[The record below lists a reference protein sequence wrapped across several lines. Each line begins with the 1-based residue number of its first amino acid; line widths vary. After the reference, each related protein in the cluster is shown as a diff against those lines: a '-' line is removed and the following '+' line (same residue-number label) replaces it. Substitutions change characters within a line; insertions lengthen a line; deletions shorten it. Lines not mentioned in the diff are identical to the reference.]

1 MRLGIWMRKKRKK
14 MLNKSKEYVFPVDQ
28 AYILYNCCRTKSLI
42 GYAVQTVTHRKLG
55 SWSVKMATSLHGTR
69 LYE

>member
-28 AYILYNCCRTKSLI
+28 AYILYNCCRTKSLM
-42 GYAVQTVTHRKLG
+42 YVVRH
-55 SWSVKMATSLHGTR
+55 WSI
-69 LYE
+69 